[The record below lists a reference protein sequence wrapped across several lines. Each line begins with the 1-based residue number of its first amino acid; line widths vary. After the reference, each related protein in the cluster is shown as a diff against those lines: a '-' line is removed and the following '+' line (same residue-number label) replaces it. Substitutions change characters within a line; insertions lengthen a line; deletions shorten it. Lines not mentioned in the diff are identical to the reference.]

1 MTRKER
7 NNNECSSDSAT
18 KYRGRYCCEKKFVE
32 KGEVTTEEINKDYW
46 LIQNSWS
53 DRWGEKGLIKLAVEG
68 GYGISG
74 INQVVEYVG
83 IIDL

>member
-1 MTRKER
+1 MTRKEK
-7 NNNECSSDSAT
+7 NKKQCSSDSAT
-18 KYRGRYCCEKKFVE
+18 LYRSRYCCEKKFVE
-32 KGEVTTEEINKDYW
+32 KGAVEEEEVNKDYW